1 MEYIG
6 LNTLRNA
13 YPSTQNYKKKNV
25 NTVQLVG
32 NFPQNFIDF
41 KLPDLG
47 SVEVVEDTSF
57 KFIIELR
64 ADEDAEDYIGL
75 YTSPIFYNELL
86 ISLDESNPYSI
97 QGAFFQENIITFF
110 INDLT
115 KIYNGFKDLEI
126 ELGVKMD
133 RNILYTF
140 DGETEYTELIK
151 YIDFNV
157 STPNL
162 NEIGTQN
169 VLSVSQLSEYEYAQY
184 VSDSGSF
191 EYLDNTLNEIR
202 LSKLENE
209 LSNQNFTIQE
219 IEDYIKNPDE
229 AKLRIPGSAVAKVVG
244 VAGATFLK
252 SVAGPTLKAAVSK
265 LGLGLLLG
273 PIGLAGAAVAAA
285 FSVVLQLIGAKKK
298 KERQE
303 EQIEEHFNK
312 IKSELINLKQRRAVL
327 TDEIEKLKG

>member
-115 KIYNGFKDLEI
+115 KIYNGFKDLET

-327 TDEIEKLKG
+327 TDEIEKIKG

>member
-1 MEYIG
+1 MEYIS
-6 LNTLRNA
+6 LNTLRNT

-202 LSKLENE
+202 LAKLENE

-273 PIGLAGAAVAAA
+273 PIGLVGAAVATA

-327 TDEIEKLKG
+327 TDEIEKIKG

>member
-1 MEYIG
+1 MEYIS
-6 LNTLRNA
+6 LNTLRNT

-202 LSKLENE
+202 LAKLENE

-252 SVAGPTLKAAVSK
+252 SVAGPALKAAVSK

-327 TDEIEKLKG
+327 TDEIEKIKG